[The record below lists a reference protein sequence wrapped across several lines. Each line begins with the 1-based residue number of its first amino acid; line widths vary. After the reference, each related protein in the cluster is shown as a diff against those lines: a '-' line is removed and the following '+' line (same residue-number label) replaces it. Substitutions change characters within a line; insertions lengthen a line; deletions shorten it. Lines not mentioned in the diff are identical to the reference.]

1 MTAAHT
7 TVLELLGKQ
16 VSFIENCIVEL
27 TDNSFITFEYR
38 YSGTV
43 TEIVLSLTGDPQIAL
58 DYGDLFSLPKLID
71 FKLL

>member
-16 VSFIENCIVEL
+16 VSFVRKRVVEL
-27 TDNSFITFEYR
+27 TDKSFITFEDN
-38 YSGTV
+38 YSGVV
-43 TEIVLSLTGDPQIAL
+43 THIALSLTGNPQIAV
-58 DYGDLFSLPKLID
+58 DEGDFFSLPDLID

>member
-16 VSFIENCIVEL
+16 VSFIDKRIVEL
-27 TDNSFITFEYR
+27 TDNSFITFENR

-43 TEIVLSLTGDPQIAL
+43 TEIVLSLTGNPQIAL
-58 DYGDLFSLPKLID
+58 DDGEFFSLPNLID

>member
-16 VSFIENCIVEL
+16 VSFIDKRIVEL
-27 TDNSFITFEYR
+27 TDNSLITIETR

-43 TEIVLSLTGDPQIAL
+43 TEIVLSLTGNPQIAL
-58 DYGDLFSLPKLID
+58 DDGDFFSLPELID
-71 FKLL
+71 FKFL

>member
-16 VSFIENCIVEL
+16 VSFIDKRIVEL
-27 TDNSFITFEYR
+27 TDNSFITFENR

-43 TEIVLSLTGDPQIAL
+43 TEIVLSLTGNPQIAL
-58 DYGDLFSLPKLID
+58 DDGDFFSLPKLID

>member
-16 VSFIENCIVEL
+16 VSFIDKRIVEL
-27 TDNSFITFEYR
+27 TDNSFITFENR

-43 TEIVLSLTGDPQIAL
+43 TEIVLSLTGNPQIAL
-58 DYGDLFSLPKLID
+58 DDGELFSLPNLID